1 MVALKETAMV
11 VDCRGTPAPSRAYG
25 VKRREQRYVSSIPVA
40 LQRFLR
46 FGPSLTRGVSL
57 DISVRGMS
65 ALVCGAPRVGET
77 VVIELPLPETPIEM
91 LATVR
96 HSSNA
101 NSGFEFYPLSQT
113 VQGVLRDWI
122 QELGRHEEKLF
133 PYPLVGMVEPG
144 TYE

>member
-1 MVALKETAMV
+1 MV
-11 VDCRGTPAPSRAYG
+11 VDSRGMPAPSRAYD
-25 VKRREQRYVSSIPVA
+25 VKRRDQRYVSSIPVT

-57 DISVRGMS
+57 DISVRGMA

-77 VVIELPLPETPIEM
+77 VVIELPLPKTPIEM
-91 LATVR
+91 LAMVR

-101 NSGFEFYPLSQT
+101 YSGFEFYPLSHTAQT
-113 VQGVLRDWI
+113 VLQDWI

-133 PYPLVGMVEPG
+133 PYPFVGMVKPG
-144 TYE
+144 NV